1 VLLAVTKKWDEP
13 NPRFSTGLES
23 LLMRSSFS
31 PAVPAASEAHV
42 NVKSLVKDTV
52 IDALSLEPADFD
64 WQRSLA
70 EMGCDS
76 LNVIDIQFDLEKK
89 LGVRNLGLAGPVGF
103 DPMKAPLTR
112 LAQHIRSVLRS
123 A

>member
-1 VLLAVTKKWDEP
+1 
-13 NPRFSTGLES
+13 
-23 LLMRSSFS
+23 MRSSFS
-31 PAVPAASEAHV
+31 PEIPAASEARV
-42 NVKSLVKDTV
+42 NVKALVKDTV

-70 EMGCDS
+70 ELGCDS

-89 LGVRNLGLAGPVGF
+89 LGVRNLGLAGPIGF
-103 DPMKAPLTR
+103 DPIKAPLLR
-112 LAQHIRSVLRS
+112 LAQHIRSILRP

>member
-1 VLLAVTKKWDEP
+1 
-13 NPRFSTGLES
+13 
-23 LLMRSSFS
+23 MR
-31 PAVPAASEAHV
+31 AASDYRV
-42 NVKSLVKDTV
+42 NVKALVKDTV

-70 EMGCDS
+70 ELGCDS

-89 LGVRNLGLAGPVGF
+89 LGVNNLGLAGPIGF
-103 DPMKAPLTR
+103 DPVKAPLVR
-112 LAQHIRSVLRS
+112 LAQHIRSTLRS

>member
-1 VLLAVTKKWDEP
+1 MLVAPAFLERPLLRHPPSQRSGGEP
-13 NPRFSTGLES
+13 KYDLATGLES

-31 PAVPAASEAHV
+31 PEVPVAPEARV

-70 EMGCDS
+70 ELGCDS

-89 LGVRNLGLAGPVGF
+89 LGVRISGWRG
-103 DPMKAPLTR
+103 R
-112 LAQHIRSVLRS
+112 
-123 A
+123 

>member
-1 VLLAVTKKWDEP
+1 
-13 NPRFSTGLES
+13 
-23 LLMRSSFS
+23 MRSSFS
-31 PAVPAASEAHV
+31 PEMRTASETRV
-42 NVKSLVKDTV
+42 NVKALVKDTV

-70 EMGCDS
+70 ELGCDS

-89 LGVRNLGLAGPVGF
+89 LGVSNLGLGGPIGF
-103 DPMKAPLTR
+103 DPVKAPLVR
-112 LAQHIRSVLRS
+112 LAQHIRATLRS